1 MTKDFWILGLDLK
14 RNIWLRNSFLF
25 VWRVILRHQ
34 ALQNFIF
41 QLLSILQIIVR
52 ESQMLIWLT
61 DSFPSLFY
69 NCLYK
74 ALLTF
79 FFFFFQKYISD
90 FHIVARLF
98 WYCLSLYVYYREIN
112 ILIPFSS
119 DKVWYSMPHNKA
131 KVCKLAT
138 AVCSLFSEQAEP
150 RDRPSGPLSFSCWCL
165 PLWSSPWFVPCC

>member
-79 FFFFFQKYISD
+79 
-90 FHIVARLF
+90 LN
-98 WYCLSLYVYYREIN
+98 LYVYYREIN

-138 AVCSLFSEQAEP
+138 AVCCLFSEQAEP
-150 RDRPSGPLSFSCWCL
+150 RDRPSGPFSFSCWCL